1 MSNFWNQAFDLTG
14 RCAVITGGAAGIG
27 LACANLLVERGARV
41 ALLDRDPAVVEVAA
55 SLGSGHVGLVA
66 DLRQLESVQAAV
78 DEAAAKLGRIDYLVN
93 SAGVALLDKAL
104 EVSENAW
111 DTTLDINLKASF
123 FVAQACARHMIESG
137 GGRIVNLA
145 SQAAVIG
152 LDRHVAYCASKAAV
166 VGMTKVLAMEWAPH
180 GINVNAVSPTIVE
193 TALGKKAWAG
203 ELGERAKLQIPVGRF
218 AQPEEIA
225 GLVLYLVSDAAKM
238 ITGEN
243 VVIDGGYSIQ

>member
-55 SLGSGHVGLVA
+55 SLGSGHLGVVA
-66 DLRQLESVQAAV
+66 DLRQLDSLQAAV
-78 DEAAAKLGRIDYLVN
+78 DQAAASLGRIDYLVN

-104 EVSENAW
+104 DVSENAW

-123 FVAQACARHMIESG
+123 FVAQACARHMIEHG
-137 GGRIVNLA
+137 GGRIVSLA

>member
-41 ALLDRDPAVVEVAA
+41 ALLDRDPSVVEVAA

-66 DLRQLESVQAAV
+66 DLRQLESVQTAV

-225 GLVLYLVSDAAKM
+225 SLVLYLVSDAAKM

>member
-1 MSNFWNQAFDLTG
+1 MSGFWNQAFDLTG

-27 LACANLLVERGARV
+27 LACASLLVERGARV

-55 SLGSGHVGLVA
+55 SLGTGHLGLVA
-66 DLRQLESVQAAV
+66 DLRQLDSVQAAI
-78 DEAAAKLGRIDYLVN
+78 DEAHAGLGRIDYLVN

-104 EVSENAW
+104 DVSENAW

-123 FVAQACARHMIESG
+123 FVAQACARHMIEQG

-203 ELGERAKLQIPVGRF
+203 ELGEKAKLQIPVGRF

>member
-27 LACANLLVERGARV
+27 LACASLLVERGARV
-41 ALLDRDPAVVEVAA
+41 VLLDRDPAVVEVAA
-55 SLGSGHVGLVA
+55 SLGTGHLGLVA
-66 DLRQLESVQAAV
+66 DLRQLDSVQAAI
-78 DEAAAKLGRIDYLVN
+78 DEAHAGLGRMDYLVN

-104 EVSENAW
+104 DVSENAW

-123 FVAQACARHMIESG
+123 FVAQACARHMLAQGS
-137 GGRIVNLA
+137 GRIVNLA

-180 GINVNAVSPTIVE
+180 INVNAISPTIVE

-203 ELGERAKLQIPVGRF
+203 ELGERAKLQIPAGRF

-225 GLVLYLVSDAAKM
+225 GVVAFLSGADAAY
-238 ITGEN
+238 ITGATLN
-243 VVIDGGYSIQ
+243 VDGGQNS

>member
-1 MSNFWNQAFDLTG
+1 MSGFWNQAFDLTG

-27 LACANLLVERGARV
+27 LACASLLAERGARV

-55 SLGSGHVGLVA
+55 RLGAEHLGIA
-66 DLRQLESVQAAV
+66 IDLGQISQIQTTIDQVFEHFQRL
-78 DEAAAKLGRIDYLVN
+78 DYLIN
-93 SAGVALLDKAL
+93 SAGVVLLDKAIA
-104 EVSENAW
+104 VSESAW

-123 FVAQACARHMIESG
+123 FVAQACAGHMLANG

-152 LDRHVAYCASKAAV
+152 LDRHVAYCASKAAI
-166 VGMTKVLAMEWAPH
+166 VGMTKVLAMEWAPQ
-180 GINVNAVSPTIVE
+180 INVNAISPTIVE

-203 ELGERAKLQIPVGRF
+203 EVGEKARLQIPAGRF

-225 GLVLYLVSDAAKM
+225 GLALYLLSDAAQM
-238 ITGEN
+238 ITGAN
-243 VVIDGGYSIQ
+243 MVIDGGYSIQ

>member
-1 MSNFWNQAFDLTG
+1 MSGFWDQAFDLSG

-27 LACANLLVERGARV
+27 LACATLLVERGAKV
-41 ALLDRDPAVVEVAA
+41 ALLDRDPEVVEIAA
-55 SLGSGHVGLVA
+55 RLGGGHLGLA
-66 DLRQLESVQAAV
+66 LDLRQLDQVQHAV
-78 DEAAAKLGRIDYLVN
+78 DRVAEYFGRLDFLVN

-104 EVSENAW
+104 EVSESAW
-111 DTTLDINLKASF
+111 DSTLDINLKASF
-123 FVAQACARHMIESG
+123 FVAQACARHMLERGS
-137 GGRIVNLA
+137 GRIVNLA

-166 VGMTKVLAMEWAPH
+166 VGMTKVLAMEWAAH

-225 GLVLYLVSDAAKM
+225 GLVLYLLSDAAQM

>member
-27 LACANLLVERGARV
+27 LACASLLVERGARV
-41 ALLDRDPAVVEVAA
+41 ALLDRDPAVVDVAA
-55 SLGSGHVGLVA
+55 SLGTGHLGLVA
-66 DLRQLESVQAAV
+66 DLRQLDSVQAAI
-78 DEAAAKLGRIDYLVN
+78 DEAHAGLGRIDYLVN

-104 EVSENAW
+104 DVSENAW

-123 FVAQACARHMIESG
+123 FVAQSCARHMIEQG

-203 ELGERAKLQIPVGRF
+203 ELGEKAKLQIPVGRF

>member
-1 MSNFWNQAFDLTG
+1 MSGFWDQAFDLSG

-27 LACANLLVERGARV
+27 LACATLLVERGAKV
-41 ALLDRDPAVVEVAA
+41 ALLDRDPEVVEIAA
-55 SLGSGHVGLVA
+55 RLGAGHLGLA
-66 DLRQLESVQAAV
+66 LDLRQLDQVQPAV
-78 DEAAAKLGRIDYLVN
+78 DRVAEYFGRLDFLVN

-104 EVSENAW
+104 EVSESAW

-123 FVAQACARHMIESG
+123 FVAQACARHMLERGS
-137 GGRIVNLA
+137 GRIVNLA

-166 VGMTKVLAMEWAPH
+166 VGMTKVLAMEWAAH

-203 ELGERAKLQIPVGRF
+203 ELGERAKSQIPVGRF

-225 GLVLYLVSDAAKM
+225 GLVLYLLSDAAQM

>member
-1 MSNFWNQAFDLTG
+1 MSGFWDQAFDLSG

-27 LACANLLVERGARV
+27 LACATLLVERGAKV
-41 ALLDRDPAVVEVAA
+41 ALLDRDPEVVEIAA
-55 SLGSGHVGLVA
+55 RLGGEHLGLA
-66 DLRQLESVQAAV
+66 LDLRQLDQVQYAV
-78 DEAAAKLGRIDYLVN
+78 DRVAEYFGRLDFLVN

-104 EVSENAW
+104 EVSESAW

-123 FVAQACARHMIESG
+123 FVAQTCARHMLERGS
-137 GGRIVNLA
+137 GRIVNLA

-166 VGMTKVLAMEWAPH
+166 VGMTKVLAMEWAAH

-225 GLVLYLVSDAAKM
+225 GLVLYLLSDAAQM

>member
-27 LACANLLVERGARV
+27 LACASLLVERGARV

-55 SLGSGHVGLVA
+55 SLGTGHLGLVA
-66 DLRQLESVQAAV
+66 DLRQLDSVQAAI
-78 DEAAAKLGRIDYLVN
+78 DEAHTGLGRIDYLVN

-104 EVSENAW
+104 DVSENAW

-123 FVAQACARHMIESG
+123 FVAQACARHMIEQGS
-137 GGRIVNLA
+137 GRIVNLA

-166 VGMTKVLAMEWAPH
+166 VGMTKVLAMEWAAH

-203 ELGERAKLQIPVGRF
+203 ELGEKAKLQIPVGRF

>member
-1 MSNFWNQAFDLTG
+1 MSGFWDQAFDLSG

-27 LACANLLVERGARV
+27 LACATLLVERGAKV
-41 ALLDRDPAVVEVAA
+41 ALLDHDPEVVEIAA
-55 SLGSGHVGLVA
+55 RLGGEHLGLA
-66 DLRQLESVQAAV
+66 LDLRQLDQVQYAV
-78 DEAAAKLGRIDYLVN
+78 DRVAEYFGRLDFLVN

-104 EVSENAW
+104 EVSESAW

-123 FVAQACARHMIESG
+123 FVAQTCARHMLERGS
-137 GGRIVNLA
+137 GRIVNLA

-166 VGMTKVLAMEWAPH
+166 VGMTKVLAMEWAAH

-225 GLVLYLVSDAAKM
+225 GLVLYLLSDAAQM

>member
-27 LACANLLVERGARV
+27 LACASLLVERGARV
-41 ALLDRDPAVVEVAA
+41 VLLDRDPAVVEVAA
-55 SLGSGHVGLVA
+55 GLGQGHLGLVA
-66 DLRQLESVQAAV
+66 DLRQLDSVQAAI
-78 DEAAAKLGRIDYLVN
+78 DEAHAGLGRIDYLVN

-104 EVSENAW
+104 DVSENAW

-123 FVAQACARHMIESG
+123 FVAQACARHMIEQG

-152 LDRHVAYCASKAAV
+152 LDRHVVYCASKAAV

-203 ELGERAKLQIPVGRF
+203 ELGEKAKLQIPVGRF

>member
-27 LACANLLVERGARV
+27 LACASLLVERGAKV
-41 ALLDRDPAVVEVAA
+41 ALLDRDPAVVEVATG
-55 SLGSGHVGLVA
+55 LGPGNLGVVA
-66 DLRQLESVQAAV
+66 DLRRLDSLQAAL
-78 DEAAAKLGRIDYLVN
+78 DQAAAQLGRIDYLVN

-104 EVSENAW
+104 EVSEDAW
-111 DTTLDINLKASF
+111 DTTLGINLKASF
-123 FVAQACARHMIESG
+123 FMAQACARHMIEQG

-203 ELGERAKLQIPVGRF
+203 ELGERAKRQIPVGRF

-225 GLVLYLVSDAAKM
+225 GLVLYLISDAAKM

>member
-1 MSNFWNQAFDLTG
+1 MSEFWNKAFDLTG

-27 LACANLLVERGARV
+27 LACARLLVEHGARV
-41 ALLDRDPAVVEVAA
+41 ALLDRDPAVADVAA
-55 SLGSGHVGLVA
+55 SLGGGHIGIAV
-66 DLRQLESVQAAV
+66 DLR
-78 DEAAAKLGRIDYLVN
+78 RIEQVNSTITTVFEHFQRLDYLVN
-93 SAGVALLDKAL
+93 SAGVAVLDKAL
-104 EVSENAW
+104 DVSEEAW

-123 FVAQACARHMIESG
+123 FVAQACARHMLAQGS
-137 GGRIVNLA
+137 GRIVNLA

-180 GINVNAVSPTIVE
+180 INVNAISPTIVE

-203 ELGERAKLQIPVGRF
+203 EAGERAKTQIPAGRF

-225 GLVLYLVSDAAKM
+225 GLALYLLSDAASM

-243 VVIDGGYSIQ
+243 VLIDGGYSIQ

>member
-1 MSNFWNQAFDLTG
+1 MSGFWDRAFDLSG

-27 LACANLLVERGARV
+27 LACATLLVERGAKV
-41 ALLDRDPAVVEVAA
+41 ALLDRDPEVVEIAA
-55 SLGSGHVGLVA
+55 RLGGGHLGLA
-66 DLRQLESVQAAV
+66 LDLRQLDQVQHAV
-78 DEAAAKLGRIDYLVN
+78 DRVAEYFGRLDFLVN

-104 EVSENAW
+104 EVSESAW
-111 DTTLDINLKASF
+111 DSTLDINLKASF
-123 FVAQACARHMIESG
+123 FVAQACARHMLERGS
-137 GGRIVNLA
+137 GRIVNLA

-166 VGMTKVLAMEWAPH
+166 VGMTKVLAMEWAAH

-203 ELGERAKLQIPVGRF
+203 ELGERAKSQIPVGRF

-225 GLVLYLVSDAAKM
+225 GLVLYLLSDAAQM

>member
-27 LACANLLVERGARV
+27 LACANLLVERGAKV
-41 ALLDRDPAVVEVAA
+41 ALLDRDPSVVDVAA
-55 SLGSGHVGLVA
+55 SLGSGHLGLVA

-78 DEAAAKLGRIDYLVN
+78 DQAVAGLGRIDYLVN

-104 EVSENAW
+104 EVSESAW
-111 DTTLDINLKASF
+111 NTTLDINLKASF

>member
-1 MSNFWNQAFDLTG
+1 MSGFWDQAFDLSG

-27 LACANLLVERGARV
+27 LACATLLVERGAKV
-41 ALLDRDPAVVEVAA
+41 ALLDRDPEVVEIAA
-55 SLGSGHVGLVA
+55 RLGAGHLGLA
-66 DLRQLESVQAAV
+66 LDLRQLDQVQHAV
-78 DEAAAKLGRIDYLVN
+78 DRVAEYFGRLDFLVN

-104 EVSENAW
+104 EVSESAW
-111 DTTLDINLKASF
+111 DATLDINLKASF
-123 FVAQACARHMIESG
+123 FVAQACARHMLERGS
-137 GGRIVNLA
+137 GRIVNLA

-166 VGMTKVLAMEWAPH
+166 VGMTKVLAMEWAAH

-203 ELGERAKLQIPVGRF
+203 ELGERAKSQIPVGRF

-225 GLVLYLVSDAAKM
+225 GLVLYLLSDAAQM